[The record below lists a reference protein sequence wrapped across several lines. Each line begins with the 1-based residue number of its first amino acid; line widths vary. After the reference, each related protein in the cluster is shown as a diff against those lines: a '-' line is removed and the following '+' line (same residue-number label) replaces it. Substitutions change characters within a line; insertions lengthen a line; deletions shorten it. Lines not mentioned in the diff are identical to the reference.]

1 MLTTSISSHRGP
13 AFSFE
18 HSFTTTTF
26 LLRVRVDSC
35 EMNSEIPRIAFFCF
49 LVSAILAGS
58 SFTYSQSGRRAKGT
72 PSAPAPKPEVTEP
85 AAKPA
90 EPDPTPQVTAEKNQ
104 DYRCTDDGSLARVI
118 EADDNEE
125 VVVSA
130 KEADVRATISAK
142 PKPSY
147 TKEARRN
154 GIQGFVTLK
163 VLLSARG
170 KISRVRVVKGLPA
183 GLTENAIRAA
193 CKMEFKPAMKNG
205 QAVSEWLTAEYV
217 FRLADSSIF
226 TP

>member
-1 MLTTSISSHRGP
+1 MSPVVTIRSMRWVV
-13 AFSFE
+13 
-18 HSFTTTTF
+18 F
-26 LLRVRVDSC
+26 L
-35 EMNSEIPRIAFFCF
+35 
-49 LVSAILAGS
+49 AILALS
-58 SFTYSQSGRRAKGT
+58 LTAYSQSGRRVRETKT
-72 PSAPAPKPEVTEP
+72 PPPAPTPEGNQ
-85 AAKPA
+85 
-90 EPDPTPQVTAEKNQ
+90 PTPKPGPTADPPTVTAEKNQ
-104 DYRCTDDGSLARVI
+104 DYRCTEDGSLARI
-118 EADDNEE
+118 LEPDDTTEL
-125 VVVSA
+125 VVSA
-130 KEADVRATISAK
+130 KEVDVRATISAK

-170 KISRVRVVKGLPA
+170 KIARVRVVKGLPA

-205 QAVSEWLTAEYV
+205 KAVSQWLTAEYV